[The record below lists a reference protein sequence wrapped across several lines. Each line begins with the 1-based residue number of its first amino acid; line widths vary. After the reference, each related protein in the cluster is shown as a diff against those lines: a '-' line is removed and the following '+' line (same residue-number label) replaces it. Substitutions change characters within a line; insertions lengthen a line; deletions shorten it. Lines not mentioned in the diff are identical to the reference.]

1 MKVYFGLEEFE
12 KGKKIVATI
21 GTFDGVHIGHK
32 KLLKNLIAH
41 SEKEKGESLLLTFY
55 PHPRMVL
62 FPENND
68 LKLLNTQ
75 EEKIELLDELG
86 IDHLIIHPFTKD
98 FSRLSSTEFIRD
110 ILVNTI
116 GVHKLVIGYDHHFG
130 RNREGSYSSLT
141 ELSDLYGFGLEEISA
156 EEINDIDI
164 SSTKIREA
172 LSQGDIETAN
182 IYLDNEYSITGKVIE
197 GDQIGRTIGFP
208 TANLI
213 LDTKYK
219 LVPLAGVY
227 AVKVLYSGAMLKG
240 MLNIGN
246 RPTVNSTQ
254 AVSIEVHI
262 FDFNESIYN
271 EQLTLTFVKRIR
283 DEKKFSNTEELA
295 NQLNIDQ
302 TNCINILR

>member
-1 MKVYFGLEEFE
+1 MKVYFGLDEFQ

-32 KLLKNLIAH
+32 KLLKDLISH

-86 IDHLIIHPFTKD
+86 IDHLIIHPFTRD

-141 ELSDLYGFGLEEISA
+141 ELSQLYGFGLEEISA

-172 LSQGDIETAN
+172 LNEGDIDTAN
-182 IYLDNEYSITGKVIE
+182 TYLDNNYSITGKVVE
-197 GDQIGRTIGFP
+197 GNQLGRTIGFP
-208 TANLI
+208 TANI
-213 LDTKYK
+213 QLDSKYK

-227 AVKVLYSGAMLKG
+227 AVNVNYNDTEYKG

-254 AVSIEVHI
+254 EVSIEVHI

>member
-86 IDHLIIHPFTKD
+86 IDHLIIYPFTKD

-262 FDFNESIYN
+262 FDFNESIYG
-271 EQLTLTFVKRIR
+271 EQLTLKFIKRIR
-283 DEKKFSNTEELA
+283 DEKKFSDKEQLA